1 MGFLGELRKRKVFQ
15 IAIGYLAVSWLAVQV
30 ADVALGAFHAP
41 DWALQ
46 TVILLFALGFPMA
59 LLMAWALELTPEGV
73 KLDTD
78 RKGGKR
84 MLAISATLVALAL
97 VWFFRDGMLP
107 TPVAGGG
114 ANAKVR
120 PARAPARVD
129 GEDAQ
134 KRSIAVLAFAD
145 LSPERNQDYL
155 SDGLAEEILNQLAQ
169 IEGLD
174 VRARTS
180 SFAFKG
186 KNEDVRIIGRKLD
199 ATYLLEGSV
208 RKAEERLRITAQ
220 LIRASDASH
229 LWSKA
234 YDGDLKNIFAM
245 QEQIARD
252 VATALSVKLDV
263 GDLSI
268 AAGGTTNVAAFE
280 KFLQARAAT
289 ARIDESGGI
298 RSVELL
304 REAVALDPRFGAAWV
319 SLVQSLYDLPGELGS
334 RPPDAKRELADIF
347 ARNLRTAP
355 DAPWTQHL
363 LAYDHL
369 AHYRWEQ
376 ADAAL
381 AKVSSTPYGSRRTAD
396 PWANP
401 PIYLK
406 WARFFATGRAADAF
420 RLTDDWVSSDPLSLF
435 ASTVKIMFLPYL
447 GRDAE
452 LEAELRRSRT
462 LDGDPTS
469 AERTRLL
476 HMMGRADTPS
486 SAMRAQFALVAGTAS
501 KGSLDDRLFQRIDDP
516 AAMRTELRK
525 AFDNPAEAA
534 SLRSIIQYADG
545 LGDRELAMQALI
557 KAVANPTW
565 RTPYQLGY
573 LLWYP
578 YKTGLRQD
586 PRFKQLVRDIG
597 LVDYWRNTGNWGDFC
612 KATSGDDFECR

>member
-1 MGFLGELRKRKVFQ
+1 MGFLGELRQRKVFQ

-84 MLAISATLVALAL
+84 MLAIAATLVALAL

-114 ANAKVR
+114 ANAKAA
-120 PARAPARVD
+120 PARSPARVD
-129 GEDAQ
+129 GEDVQ

-304 REAVALDPRFGAAWV
+304 REAVALDPRFGTAWV
-319 SLVQSLYDLPGELGS
+319 SLVQSLYDLPGELGR
-334 RPPDAKRELADIF
+334 RPTDAKRELADIL

-462 LDGDPTS
+462 LEGDPTS

-516 AAMRTELRK
+516 EAMRTELRK
-525 AFDNPAEAA
+525 AFDNPAEAS
-534 SLRSIIQYADG
+534 SLRLIIQYADG

-586 PRFKQLVRDIG
+586 PQFKQLVRDIG